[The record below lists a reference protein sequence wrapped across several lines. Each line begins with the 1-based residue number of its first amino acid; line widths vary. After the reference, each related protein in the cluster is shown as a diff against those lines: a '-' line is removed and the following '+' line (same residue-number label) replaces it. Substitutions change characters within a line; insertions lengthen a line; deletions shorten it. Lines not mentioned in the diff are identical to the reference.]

1 MPKLARYRAGYLLSK
16 FVVFSFLFW
25 TLYTTNRFHIA
36 VDLSSNRSQRTSK
49 YGKNKEVAHSP
60 AARVPL
66 FLFLSHFDVICYLL
80 LNRRT
85 ATWNVKP
92 GRIKAIRAGE
102 TVNGFA
108 TGQLEWVLG
117 GCLHDTGATF
127 GPARVHSGSLSG
139 LYICFHDTTTKQ
151 NVMPARVTPAWVHPA
166 QVFCSEM

>member
-66 FLFLSHFDVICYLL
+66 FFVLITFWCHLLSITEQTYGNMERETRVDKGYPRWWNCKRVFDWSAWMSLKGVFTWHRGELS
-80 LNRRT
+80 RRREFT
-85 ATWNVKP
+85 PVP
-92 GRIKAIRAGE
+92 S
-102 TVNGFA
+102 
-108 TGQLEWVLG
+108 Q
-117 GCLHDTGATF
+117 
-127 GPARVHSGSLSG
+127 GSIFVYMIPPQMS
-139 LYICFHDTTTKQ
+139 CRRQ
-151 NVMPARVTPAWVHPA
+151 SP
-166 QVFCSEM
+166 